1 MMRAVYMGTPEFAAT
16 VLRQVAEWGGCEIV
30 GVYTQPDRP
39 CGRGQVCKFSEVKEL
54 ALELGLT
61 VHQPLNFRNE
71 EDVQILRDLRPDV
84 LLVAAYGLILPQKV
98 LDIPT
103 YGAINVHASLLP
115 KYRGAAPIQRAIM
128 NGDPVTG
135 VTIMQMEKGLDT
147 GPILLQ
153 KAMAIGIADTAG
165 TMHDQLAAMGGR
177 LLVEALELLPK
188 GGLHPKPQND
198 ELSTHAA
205 KLEKSEGVVDW
216 TQPAKVVHARIRGV
230 SPWPGAYFMMHRA
243 GQKDLRISIEPGE
256 IGPAMEPATD
266 GSLPAPGSVLGLKDG
281 KLVIA
286 TRDREYHIS
295 MLRPANKKPM
305 NAAAFHCGYLGS
317 CDDATCSGEG
327 LC

>member
-1 MMRAVYMGTPEFAAT
+1 MRAVYMGTPEFAAT
-16 VLRQVAEWGGCEIV
+16 VLKHVAEWGGCELV

-39 CGRGQVCKFSEVKEL
+39 CGRGQVCKLSEVKEL
-54 ALELGLT
+54 ALALG
-61 VHQPLNFRNE
+61 VPVYQPLNFKDPA
-71 EDVQILRDLRPDV
+71 DVEVLRALAPDV

-147 GPILLQ
+147 GPILIQ
-153 KAMAIGIADTAG
+153 RAMAIGIVDTAG
-165 TMHDQLAAMGGR
+165 TMHDQLAVLGGR

-188 GGLHPKPQND
+188 GGLHPKVQND
-198 ELSTHAA
+198 ALSTHAA
-205 KLEKSEGVVDW
+205 KLAKNEGIVDW
-216 TQPAKVVHARIRGV
+216 NQPAKVVHARIRGV

-243 GQKDLRISIEPGE
+243 GHKDLRISIEPGE
-256 IGPAMEPATD
+256 IGPAMETPAE
-266 GSLPAPGSVLGLKDG
+266 PGTVLGLVGD
-281 KLVIA
+281 KLAIA
-286 TRDREYHIS
+286 TVDRVYYIS
-295 MLRPANKKPM
+295 TLRPANKKPM
-305 NAAAFHCGYLGS
+305 TATAFSCGYLSG

>member
-1 MMRAVYMGTPEFAAT
+1 MRVVYMGTPGFAAT
-16 VLRQVAEWGGCEIV
+16 ILRHVAEWGGCEIV
-30 GVYTQPDRP
+30 AVYTQPDRP

-54 ALELGLT
+54 ALELDIP
-61 VHQPLNFRNE
+61 VYQPLNFKNE
-71 EDVQILRDLRPDV
+71 EDVQALRDLNPDV

-103 YGAINVHASLLP
+103 HGAINVHASLLP

-135 VTIMQMEKGLDT
+135 VTIMQMERGLDS

-153 KAMAIGIADTAG
+153 RAMAIGITDTAG
-165 TMHDQLAAMGGR
+165 TMHDQLADMGGK

-188 GGLHPKPQND
+188 GGLHPKIQD
-198 ELSTHAA
+198 ASLATHAA
-205 KLEKSEGVVDW
+205 KLEKTEGIVDW
-216 TQPAKVVHARIRGV
+216 NQPAKVVHARIRGV

-243 GQKDLRISIEPGE
+243 GQKDLRISMEPGE
-256 IGPAMEPATD
+256 IGPNLEPVD
-266 GSLPAPGSVLGLKDG
+266 GQLPAPGTVLGLQDDM
-281 KLVIA
+281 LAIA
-286 TRDREYHIS
+286 TTDRVYLIKT
-295 MLRPANKKPM
+295 LRPANKKPM
-305 NAAAFHCGYLGS
+305 GAASFFCGYLNG